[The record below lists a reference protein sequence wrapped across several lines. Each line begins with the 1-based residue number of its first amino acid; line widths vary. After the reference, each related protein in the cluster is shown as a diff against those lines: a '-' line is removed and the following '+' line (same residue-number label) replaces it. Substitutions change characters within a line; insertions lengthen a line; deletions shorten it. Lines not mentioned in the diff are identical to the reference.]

1 MYAGLYNR
9 TGRGYP
15 DLSAQA
21 DYFAVIWNGT
31 RIRVGGTSASCPATA
46 AIFSLVND
54 ALITAGRP
62 PMGFINPWLYS
73 RGYTA
78 FTDVTNGSSFGC
90 GTAGFPAQQGWDAAT
105 GVGTPNFG
113 KILSLLGLGGRPGFG
128 GPGGPGG
135 WKPPFGGH

>member
-1 MYAGLYNR
+1 
-9 TGRGYP
+9 
-15 DLSAQA
+15 
-21 DYFAVIWNGT
+21 VIWNGT
-31 RIRVGGTSASCPATA
+31 LRRVGGTSASCPATA

-73 RGYTA
+73 RGYIA

-105 GVGTPNFG
+105 GVGTPNFV

-135 WKPPFGGH
+135 PGGWQPPFGGH